1 MNSCNESSLPPLRR
15 GALLDGPPEAK
26 HTARV
31 DVTKAMILK
40 RNIGEIVVWLGAL
53 LPVGLW
59 LLTPDEPLG
68 RRGAAA
74 WFVADL
80 GQLAGL
86 VGMAMLAIAFV
97 LASRVSWI
105 EDVFS
110 GLDKMYQVHH
120 RLGRAAFVMLLVHPI
135 AHVFRFVP
143 ERLDKA
149 LLFFLPTHEQ
159 SAVNLGVY
167 AFWLFVVLMILT
179 LFVTIAYDKWKVSHK
194 FLGLVL
200 VLGAVHMA
208 LVTNTPGR
216 TVAATT
222 NPALLYYML
231 ALAALATCSFLYG
244 IIVRP
249 LLARRNIY
257 GVKDVRRLGETVLE
271 VELLLKKGGVRFSPG
286 QFVFVTFD
294 QRDLP
299 HEAHPFTICSLPE
312 KDAIVLTI
320 KALGDFTQSLYR
332 HLQKGAKAW
341 VEGPYG
347 RFDYRSGSADQ
358 IWLAAGVGIA
368 PFLSWAR
375 DLARRNNS
383 GHRADFYYC
392 VRSRG
397 DAVQY
402 DEFHRIATHASNL
415 NVALICSEEQGH
427 LRATDLGELRDRD
440 IFMCGPKR
448 FTSDLRAQ
456 FRRLG
461 VPVGRIH
468 FEDFEFR

>member
-1 MNSCNESSLPPLRR
+1 M
-15 GALLDGPPEAK
+15 
-26 HTARV
+26 T
-31 DVTKAMILK
+31 LK
-40 RNIGEIVVWLGAL
+40 RNIGEILVWLAAV
-53 LPVGLW
+53 LPIGLW
-59 LLTPDEPLG
+59 LLTPAERLA
-68 RRGAAA
+68 RRGGAA
-74 WFVADL
+74 WLVADVS
-80 GQLAGL
+80 QLAGL

-97 LASRVSWI
+97 LASRVNWI
-105 EDVFS
+105 EDVFG

-135 AHVFRFVP
+135 AHAFRFVP
-143 ERLDKA
+143 GRFDKA
-149 LLFFLPTHEQ
+149 LLFLLPTHQ
-159 SAVNLGVY
+159 QLAVNVGVY
-167 AFWLFVVLMILT
+167 AFWLFILLMILT

-200 VLGAVHMA
+200 VLAAVHMA
-208 LVTNTPGR
+208 TLTSTPGR
-216 TVAATT
+216 TVAVTT
-222 NPALLYYML
+222 NSPLLYYML
-231 ALAALATCSFLYG
+231 ALAALAACSYVYSV
-244 IIVRP
+244 IVRP
-249 LLARRNIY
+249 LLSRRNIY
-257 GVKDVRRLGETVLE
+257 TVNNVRRLGEKVLE
-271 VELLLKKGGVRFSPG
+271 VELLPKTGGVTFSPG
-286 QFVFVTFD
+286 QFLFVTFD
-294 QRDLP
+294 QRGLP

-312 KDAIVLTI
+312 GDAIVLTI

-332 HLQKGAKAW
+332 HLRKGANAW

-375 DLARRNNS
+375 DLTRRNNGS
-383 GHRADFYYC
+383 YRASLYYC

-402 DEFHRIATHASNL
+402 DEFERLAAHAGNL

-427 LRATDLGELRDRD
+427 LRAVDLGELRDRD

-461 VPVGRIH
+461 VAAERIH

>member
-1 MNSCNESSLPPLRR
+1 
-15 GALLDGPPEAK
+15 
-26 HTARV
+26 
-31 DVTKAMILK
+31 MILK
-40 RNIGEIVVWLGAL
+40 RNVGEILVWVGAL

-59 LLTPDEPLG
+59 LLTPTEPLG
-68 RRGAAA
+68 RRGSAA
-74 WFVADL
+74 WLVADV

-110 GLDKMYQVHH
+110 GLDKMYRVHH
-120 RLGRAAFVMLLVHPI
+120 RLGRAAFVMLLAHPI
-135 AHVFRFVP
+135 AHAFRFVP
-143 ERLDKA
+143 DRLDKA
-149 LLFFLPTHEQ
+149 LLFLLPTHQ
-159 SAVNLGVY
+159 QLAVNLGVY

-179 LFVTIAYDKWKVSHK
+179 LFVAIAYDKWKVSHK

-208 LVTNTPGR
+208 LVTSTPGR
-216 TVAATT
+216 TVAVTT
-222 NPALLYYML
+222 NPILMSYML
-231 ALAALATCSFLYG
+231 TLAALAACSFLYSV
-244 IIVRP
+244 IVRP
-249 LLARRNIY
+249 LLSRRNIY
-257 GVKDVRRLGETVLE
+257 AINNVRRLGEKVLE
-271 VELLLKKGGVRFSPG
+271 VELLPQKEAITFSPG

-294 QRDLP
+294 QPDLP

-312 KDAIVLTI
+312 KDTIVLTI

-332 HLQKGAKAW
+332 HLRKGAKAW

-347 RFDYRSGSADQ
+347 RFDHRSGSADQ

-375 DLARRNNS
+375 DLARRNN
-383 GHRADFYYC
+383 GRHRANLYYC

-397 DAVQY
+397 DAVHY
-402 DEFHRIATHASNL
+402 DEFKRIATHTSNL
-415 NVALICSEEQGH
+415 SVALICSEEQGH
-427 LRATDLGELRDRD
+427 LRATDLGELREKD

-456 FRRLG
+456 FRSLG
-461 VPVGRIH
+461 VPVERIH

>member
-1 MNSCNESSLPPLRR
+1 
-15 GALLDGPPEAK
+15 
-26 HTARV
+26 
-31 DVTKAMILK
+31 MILK
-40 RNIGEIVVWLGAL
+40 RNIGEILVWLGAF

-68 RRGAAA
+68 RRGADALFAA
-74 WFVADL
+74 DV

-97 LASRVSWI
+97 LASRVRWI
-105 EDVFS
+105 EDLFG

-120 RLGRAAFVMLLVHPI
+120 RLGRAAFVMLLAHPI
-135 AHVFRFVP
+135 AHALRFVP
-143 ERLDKA
+143 HRLDKA
-149 LLFFLPTHEQ
+149 LLFLLPTHQQ
-159 SAVNLGVY
+159 SAVNLGAY

-179 LFVTIAYDKWKVSHK
+179 LFVAIAYDKWKVSHK

-200 VLGAVHMA
+200 LLGTVHMA
-208 LVTNTPGR
+208 LVTKTPGR
-216 TVAATT
+216 TVAVTT

-231 ALAALATCSFLYG
+231 GLAALAACAFLYSL
-244 IIVRP
+244 IVRP

-257 GVKDVRRLGETVLE
+257 AVNNVRRLGERVLE
-271 VELLLKKGGVRFSPG
+271 VELLPKKGGITFSPG

-294 QRDLP
+294 QRNLP
-299 HEAHPFTICSLPE
+299 REAHPFTICSLPE
-312 KDAIVLTI
+312 RDAIVLTI
-320 KALGDFTQSLYR
+320 KALGDFTRSLYR
-332 HLQKGAKAW
+332 HLRKGAKAW

-375 DLARRNNS
+375 DLARREDGS
-383 GHRADFYYC
+383 QRASLYYC

-402 DEFHRIATHASNL
+402 EEFQRIAIHASTL
-415 NVALICSEEQGH
+415 SVALICSEEQGH
-427 LRATDLGELRDRD
+427 LRATDLGELRDKD

-448 FTSDLRAQ
+448 FTFDLRAQ
-456 FRRLG
+456 FRSLG
-461 VPVGRIH
+461 VPVERIH

>member
-1 MNSCNESSLPPLRR
+1 M
-15 GALLDGPPEAK
+15 
-26 HTARV
+26 
-31 DVTKAMILK
+31 MIPK
-40 RNIGEIVVWLGAL
+40 RNVGEILVWLGAL

-59 LLTPDEPLG
+59 LLTPAEPLG

-74 WFVADL
+74 WFVTDI

-97 LASRVSWI
+97 LASRVRWI
-105 EDVFS
+105 EDLFG

-120 RLGRAAFVMLLVHPI
+120 RLGRAAFVMLLAHPI
-135 AHVFRFVP
+135 AHAFKFVP

-149 LLFFLPTHEQ
+149 LLFLLPNHEQ
-159 SAVNLGVY
+159 LAVNLGVY

-179 LFVTIAYDKWKVSHK
+179 LFVTIPYDKWKISHK
-194 FLGLVL
+194 FLGLAL
-200 VLGAVHMA
+200 VLGALHMV

-216 TVAATT
+216 TVAVTA
-222 NPALLYYML
+222 NPFLMYYML
-231 ALAALATCSFLYG
+231 TLAALAICSFVYG
-244 IIVRP
+244 LIVRP

-257 GVKDVRRLGETVLE
+257 SVNAVRRLGERVLE
-271 VELLLKKGGVRFSPG
+271 VELLPQKGGVTFLPG
-286 QFVFVTFD
+286 QFVFLTFD
-294 QRDLP
+294 QPDLS

-332 HLQKGAKAW
+332 HLRKGAKAW

-358 IWLAAGVGIA
+358 VWLAAGVGIA

-375 DLARRNNS
+375 DLA
-383 GHRADFYYC
+383 HREDGSQRASLYYC

-402 DEFHRIATHASNL
+402 EEFQRIAIHANTLS
-415 NVALICSEEQGH
+415 VALICSEEQGH
-427 LRATDLGELRDRD
+427 LRATDLGELRDKD

-456 FRRLG
+456 FRSLG
-461 VPVGRIH
+461 VPVERIH